1 VEVDIMARRFS
12 WLAIAVVL
20 LFGAAPLRASSL
32 SPVAGKAN
40 GLELCEQAV
49 CGSAIFV
56 AIFSGQVGFNPHAL
70 GTIAVSVTHDPLP
83 GVDDPPVNLTGGVWQ
98 LQVLFGGRA
107 TGIVTGGTLEN
118 NGDNTFHVVA
128 HMLSAATGALTF
140 NGTLSH
146 NAFPPTLIG
155 SIQ

>member
-32 SPVAGKAN
+32 SPVAGRAN
-40 GLELCEQAV
+40 GIELCEQAV

-56 AIFSGQVGFNPHAL
+56 AIFTGQVGFNPHAL

-107 TGIVTGGTLEN
+107 TGIITGGTLEN

-140 NGTLSH
+140 DGTLSH